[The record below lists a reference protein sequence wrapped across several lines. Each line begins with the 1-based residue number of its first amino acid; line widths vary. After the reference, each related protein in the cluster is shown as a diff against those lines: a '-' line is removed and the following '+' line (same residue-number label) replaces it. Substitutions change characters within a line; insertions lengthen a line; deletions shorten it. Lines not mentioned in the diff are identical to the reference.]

1 MRQFILTMMLTLL
14 SVGAWAQE
22 TNDYVPATDT
32 RELDISDDT
41 EDANPMESLHGEWRL
56 VGWNDKGSWF
66 EVDSSYVSHQHLTI
80 DFKENGYV
88 MAYSMANEICVGR
101 LTLNGNEMIFG
112 GEMRGWSTE
121 VYVDMMENE
130 FFEDH
135 ICDIK
140 SYQLEGNLLRLYYT
154 DDDYFVF
161 SNEYLQQAKGEKYFY
176 YNKDTKIPL
185 IQNKKKVVVSIPKD
199 CETIGERILANT
211 QVLGTIIDNDFFDI
225 YVITRS
231 DYEKLTS
238 LDFWK
243 EDSKSVIL
251 TSCYFTEKDEEL
263 YATPYLNV
271 ELKKE
276 KDIDLLTSYT
286 EEYGI
291 KIVKRVSE
299 WMPLWYILCVT
310 PDCKIS
316 PLECA
321 NKLWES
327 GDFAAAVP
335 DLAFGMLEKPIIPK
349 ENDIVNYRPFIEDG
363 KVWRVMH
370 GNISGKANFVNY
382 YFSDE
387 EIVKNN
393 DKTYR
398 TLYEQKDEEISP
410 RSVGLLR
417 EEDGRVYLYD
427 KNTNTEK
434 IAYDF
439 TLNEGD
445 KFELQYEGGLPCE
458 VTKVDSLVQQ
468 GNRLKRITF
477 NITNGMG
484 EVYEGTWIEGIGTY
498 EEPLSIYPS
507 TDPNSWSSSL
517 EYVKSEKIGYWAFPF
532 KFYRLRGQPMILGED
547 HSSEV
552 SEEQW
557 GHDDLHYKFIPGH
570 PIGDDK
576 DTLHVYGK
584 MWLNCAPDQYMYCE
598 EEGLMERNITLHT
611 DAFLED
617 RDCFGYYDV
626 DLRFPFF
633 SATSGVQYTV
643 TDKEGVHQVELRKD
657 LEYRPFIEEGKVWK
671 VGEFDQYGTFLPRL
685 SYYYFD
691 GDTIVGGKA
700 CKRMMC
706 RHEANKGFEFEDGS
720 LSYTNYAGAFYEEN
734 KQVYFALP
742 TNDWFDRLY
751 DFGAEIGETIDIYDW
766 AKILEPHTSP
776 FTITKKEEENS
787 EFFKGICIEVN
798 EKEELS
804 HIKAVWRE
812 GIGGKEG
819 PINNLSDR
827 DALMSCT
834 VGDEVLY
841 KNPYFEDLYPDI
853 ESGESTPTPTAKRR
867 VDFTHVVKKKPKA
880 PQRRIQES
888 EDVAVSGEYTQT
900 ALTIDLG
907 TLQDTYAVTIT
918 DPSGQ
923 SVYAK
928 DVKTNRVL
936 ALDIDISAY
945 NTEDA
950 YTITL
955 ENEDEIFEGN
965 FRLSDLTNDLK
976 YIELTKEEREL
987 VKNNNE
993 FAFRL
998 FNKARDDES
1007 CIMSPLSI
1015 TYALGMLN
1023 NGADGQ
1029 TREEINQVLGN
1040 VDNAASPELI
1050 NQFCQ
1055 KLLTEAP
1062 QLDKETTAEIANTIY
1077 VNRGTG
1083 YELQQGFVDKVNE
1096 YYDAQPQALDFY
1108 DDATIDIINQWADD
1122 HTHGMIPEIVDK
1134 TSFDHNAAS
1143 ILLNAIYF
1151 KGVWANKFDK
1161 AMTQDETFNGVETQP
1176 MMHQME
1182 EFLYTENDLYQAVRL
1197 PYGNGAY
1204 EMTIFL
1210 PRKGKTIGE
1219 VLSQMDGKNWR
1230 PRYQSLY
1237 QVDLKMPRFQT
1248 ETELPLN
1255 DTMKELGMP
1264 TAFTMGAEFPYFGN
1278 RDVFISQMFQKAKI
1292 ELDEEGTKAAAVTE
1306 IWMAES
1312 ACTDVAEFHAN
1323 RPFFYIISEQSTGA
1337 IFFIGQYMGENP
1349 ALAINSPALPLSKAN
1364 NTYYDLTGRRV
1375 TTPTKGIYIH
1385 NGKIVMV
1392 K

>member
-1 MRQFILTMMLTLL
+1 DIPA
-14 SVGAWAQE
+14 SVSE
-22 TNDYVPATDT
+22 F
-32 RELDISDDT
+32 E
-41 EDANPMESLHGEWRL
+41 ES
-56 VGWNDKGSWF
+56 
-66 EVDSSYVSHQHLTI
+66 
-80 DFKENGYV
+80 
-88 MAYSMANEICVGR
+88 
-101 LTLNGNEMIFG
+101 
-112 GEMRGWSTE
+112 
-121 VYVDMMENE
+121 
-130 FFEDH
+130 
-135 ICDIK
+135 
-140 SYQLEGNLLRLYYT
+140 
-154 DDDYFVF
+154 VF
-161 SNEYLQQAKGEKYFY
+161 SGS
-176 YNKDTKIPL
+176 
-185 IQNKKKVVVSIPKD
+185 SIK
-199 CETIGERILANT
+199 TI
-211 QVLGTIIDNDFFDI
+211 
-225 YVITRS
+225 VIRGS
-231 DYEKLTS
+231 
-238 LDFWK
+238 F
-243 EDSKSVIL
+243 SK
-251 TSCYFTEKDEEL
+251 
-263 YATPYLNV
+263 
-271 ELKKE
+271 
-276 KDIDLLTSYT
+276 
-286 EEYGI
+286 
-291 KIVKRVSE
+291 
-299 WMPLWYILCVT
+299 
-310 PDCKIS
+310 
-316 PLECA
+316 
-321 NKLWES
+321 
-327 GDFAAAVP
+327 
-335 DLAFGMLEKPIIPK
+335 
-349 ENDIVNYRPFIEDG
+349 
-363 KVWRVMH
+363 
-370 GNISGKANFVNY
+370 
-382 YFSDE
+382 
-387 EIVKNN
+387 
-393 DKTYR
+393 
-398 TLYEQKDEEISP
+398 
-410 RSVGLLR
+410 
-417 EEDGRVYLYD
+417 
-427 KNTNTEK
+427 
-434 IAYDF
+434 
-439 TLNEGD
+439 
-445 KFELQYEGGLPCE
+445 
-458 VTKVDSLVQQ
+458 
-468 GNRLKRITF
+468 
-477 NITNGMG
+477 
-484 EVYEGTWIEGIGTY
+484 
-498 EEPLSIYPS
+498 
-507 TDPNSWSSSL
+507 
-517 EYVKSEKIGYWAFPF
+517 
-532 KFYRLRGQPMILGED
+532 
-547 HSSEV
+547 
-552 SEEQW
+552 
-557 GHDDLHYKFIPGH
+557 
-570 PIGDDK
+570 
-576 DTLHVYGK
+576 
-584 MWLNCAPDQYMYCE
+584 
-598 EEGLMERNITLHT
+598 
-611 DAFLED
+611 
-617 RDCFGYYDV
+617 
-626 DLRFPFF
+626 
-633 SATSGVQYTV
+633 
-643 TDKEGVHQVELRKD
+643 ELRKD
-657 LEYRPFIEEGKVWK
+657 TFYSMDEEVVIYVQKSEMEKFQKVFSGTIRPLEEYQEIQEPEYRPFIEEGKVWK

-766 AKILEPHTSP
+766 VKILGPHTSP

-787 EFFKGICIEVN
+787 EFFKGIRIEVN

-819 PINNLSDR
+819 PINNLGDR

-853 ESGESTPTPTAKRR
+853 ESDETTHTPTAKRR

-880 PQRRIQES
+880 PQRRVQEN
-888 EDVAVSGEYTQT
+888 EDVAVSGEYTQR
-900 ALTIDLG
+900 ALTIDLNA
-907 TLQDTYAVTIT
+907 LQDTYAVTIT
-918 DPSGQ
+918 DPSGK

-945 NTEDA
+945 NTEEA

-1349 ALAINSPALPLSKAN
+1349 ALAINSPALPLSKTN

>member
-1 MRQFILTMMLTLL
+1 MKKILAMFTILMATIQVCQADDRISTTPNGTVSTSYYVPFLKDTRKRWSGYCVLKNGEEFLVWTFERQDTVIAGITYSVIEYQARETLL
-14 SVGAWAQE
+14 FYERQEGKKVYRYDEDTQAEVLMVDYSLEVGDEVEVDGGVKMKVVKTESAYETIPMYGLRNSKMMRLQGVDDETLEDVWVEGVGSIYWGVLPRGKMTDVEQMYVANVSFSFSEGNASFTINTERYKSGLLHYRNLTQE
-22 TNDYVPATDT
+22 EKDFAETLDPFKP
-32 RELDISDDT
+32 EKLDIHFVDDT
-41 EDANPMESLHGEWRL
+41 
-56 VGWNDKGSWF
+56 
-66 EVDSSYVSHQHLTI
+66 
-80 DFKENGYV
+80 
-88 MAYSMANEICVGR
+88 
-101 LTLNGNEMIFG
+101 
-112 GEMRGWSTE
+112 
-121 VYVDMMENE
+121 
-130 FFEDH
+130 
-135 ICDIK
+135 
-140 SYQLEGNLLRLYYT
+140 
-154 DDDYFVF
+154 
-161 SNEYLQQAKGEKYFY
+161 
-176 YNKDTKIPL
+176 
-185 IQNKKKVVVSIPKD
+185 
-199 CETIGERILANT
+199 
-211 QVLGTIIDNDFFDI
+211 
-225 YVITRS
+225 
-231 DYEKLTS
+231 
-238 LDFWK
+238 
-243 EDSKSVIL
+243 
-251 TSCYFTEKDEEL
+251 
-263 YATPYLNV
+263 
-271 ELKKE
+271 
-276 KDIDLLTSYT
+276 
-286 EEYGI
+286 
-291 KIVKRVSE
+291 
-299 WMPLWYILCVT
+299 LCVT
-310 PDCKIS
+310 GILYIKPYDYQIDCLLDGSNIDLNIYMIDLYDYFESPHTYYVEAKFPDFKDGVYQVSYNGGEPMEVVC
-316 PLECA
+316 E
-321 NKLWES
+321 
-327 GDFAAAVP
+327 
-335 DLAFGMLEKPIIPK
+335 EKK
-349 ENDIVNYRPFIEDG
+349 DYRPFIEDG

-387 EIVKNN
+387 EIVKDNG
-393 DKTYR
+393 KTYR
-398 TLYEQKDEEISP
+398 TLHEQKDEEISP

-417 EEDGRVYLYD
+417 EENGRVYLYD

-484 EVYEGTWIEGIGTY
+484 EAYEGTWIEGIGTY

-507 TDPNSWSSSL
+507 TEPNSWSSSL
-517 EYVKSEKIGYWAFPF
+517 EYVKSEKMGYWAFPF

-671 VGEFDQYGTFLPRL
+671 VGELEQYGTFLPRL

-766 AKILEPHTSP
+766 AKILGPHTSP

-819 PINNLSDR
+819 PIHNLSDR

-853 ESGESTPTPTAKRR
+853 ESGETTPTPTAKRR

-880 PQRRIQES
+880 PQRRVQEN
-888 EDVAVSGEYTQT
+888 EDVAVSGKYTQR
-900 ALTIDLG
+900 ALTIDLNA
-907 TLQDTYAVTIT
+907 LQDTYAVTIT
-918 DPSGQ
+918 DPSGK

-945 NTEDA
+945 NTEEA

-965 FRLSDLTNDLK
+965 FRLSDLMNDLK

-998 FNKARDDES
+998 FDKARDDES

-1029 TREEINQVLGN
+1029 TREEINQVLGD

-1108 DDATIDIINQWADD
+1108 DDATIDIINQWANE

-1349 ALAINSPALPLSKAN
+1349 ALAINSPALPLSKTN

-1375 TTPTKGIYIH
+1375 TMPSKGIYIH
-1385 NGKIVMV
+1385 NGKIVLV
-1392 K
+1392 R